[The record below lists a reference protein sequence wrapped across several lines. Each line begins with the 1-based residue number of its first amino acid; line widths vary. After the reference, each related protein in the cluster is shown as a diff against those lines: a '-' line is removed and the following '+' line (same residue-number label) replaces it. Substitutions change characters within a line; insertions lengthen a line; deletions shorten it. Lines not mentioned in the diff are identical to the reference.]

1 MQEIKCPNCGAP
13 AKNHKNCE
21 FCGSLLVRFA
31 NKGIDVSNT
40 SYLNNDA
47 VLPGLIKQLEKNL
60 ELQQKEDGYI
70 RTEIQIEDERWKG
83 GTYQICSV
91 ISSDCL
97 LNQNDEYFFPNAESP
112 SLGVVFGFSIYNSEI
127 ESENPEYKDER
138 IKKEKFEQL
147 NSFSLFESNVS
158 RCEDEDGDDFIEYE
172 YAIDFGQDAEGA
184 ARLISEIANKVYG
197 CPLNVP
203 LIYETSS
210 QEDERIEAAAIAKEE
225 AKENI
230 KSWIY
235 VVLGALGLL
244 LWLILKLIF

>member
-60 ELQQKEDGYI
+60 KLRQEKGGYVCTDI
-70 RTEIQIEDERWKG
+70 YIEDERREG
-83 GTYQICSV
+83 GTNNICSV

-97 LNQNDEYFFPNAESP
+97 VNKNHEYFFPNAEIP
-112 SLGVVFGFSIYNSEI
+112 SLGVAFSFIIYNSEI
-127 ESENPEYKDER
+127 ESEYPEYKDER
-138 IKKEKFEQL
+138 IQKEKFEQL
-147 NSFSLFESNVS
+147 NSFVLFESNVS
-158 RCEDEDGDDFIEYE
+158 RCEDDEGYDCICYE

-203 LIYETSS
+203 LIYETST
-210 QEDERIEAAAIAKEE
+210 QEEDEIEAAAIEKEE
-225 AKENI
+225 TKENI
-230 KSWIY
+230 KYWIY
-235 VVLGALGLL
+235 VVLGALGFL
-244 LWLILKLIF
+244 LWLILKLVF